1 MVEESAGH
9 LSRKLRI
16 REYLPVPG
24 EPAAPLSAAPTCFLE
39 RKERVGELRVKQRIQ
54 LLKSEVARVLRKEA
68 ALLGDESVVEA
79 LRAELDALVLA
90 PVLVTSYRRRVFGS
104 DRALR
109 ITVDQEI
116 GFHRPP
122 EALYAH
128 DRALMPE
135 ELGPPAARGPAYLLE
150 VKEPKASETPGWL
163 AALLGDL
170 EPAAQFSKFR
180 DGMRSLGGSVA
191 EPRRL
196 ALTRR

>member
-1 MVEESAGH
+1 
-9 LSRKLRI
+9 
-16 REYLPVPG
+16 
-24 EPAAPLSAAPTCFLE
+24 
-39 RKERVGELRVKQRIQ
+39 VGELRVKQRIQ

-196 ALTRR
+196 TLTRR